1 MDWARVI
8 RTGDVSAAQWVERS
22 APEGSVVLS
31 LGTDLTLPAGSTAR
45 YADVSWI
52 SRSTLIPPP
61 REAYPTTTG
70 PLYDATADLRHLTRR
85 FARMRATEH
94 YAVAADSAGA
104 YDQRY
109 GYQRYADHQK
119 LSQAIAESDRWKPIY
134 RTRGITVYQLQEP
147 AR

>member
-1 MDWARVI
+1 V
-8 RTGDVSAAQWVERS
+8 G
-22 APEGSVVLS
+22 
-31 LGTDLTLPAGSTAR
+31 
-45 YADVSWI
+45 WI

-61 REAYPTTTG
+61 GKAYPTATG
-70 PLYDATADLRHLTRR
+70 PLYDATADLRDLTRR
-85 FARMRATEH
+85 FAGMRATEH

-119 LSQAIAESDRWKPIY
+119 LSHAVAESDWWKPVY
-134 RTRGITVYQLQEP
+134 RTPGITIYQLQEP